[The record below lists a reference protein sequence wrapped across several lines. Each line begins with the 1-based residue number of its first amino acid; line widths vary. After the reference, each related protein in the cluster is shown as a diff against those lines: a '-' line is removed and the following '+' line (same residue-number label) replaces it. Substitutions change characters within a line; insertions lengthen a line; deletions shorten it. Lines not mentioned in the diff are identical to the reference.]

1 MLGLALRLIP
11 ARKRVSHGGLL
22 LERLGKPGA
31 LSTEVPRT
39 DYGCDTTVL
48 TGEATRTLDERY
60 RLNLPA
66 EFVQALSSDG
76 SKGVNPKEATT
87 RTAAECLLAK
97 ERPGCLS
104 LWNREQWEVKQEQTT
119 ELVRSKLQSGRLDRQ
134 LDQVQKL
141 GRLLSTRQRVVPIA
155 GRGRLVVP
163 EGFRELLGVE
173 PGGTVVIVGAAIC
186 VELWHPTA
194 WGEMIGEQ
202 MPTFRELF
210 EELAG

>member
-1 MLGLALRLIP
+1 M
-11 ARKRVSHGGLL
+11 SHGGLL
-22 LERLGKPGA
+22 LKRLA
-31 LSTEVPRT
+31 LCPLVARHSTESPDCPQDKPT
-39 DYGCDTTVL
+39 IVL

-66 EFVQALSSDG
+66 ELVVSLVGVDSSD
-76 SKGVNPKEATT
+76 SESETT
-87 RTAAECLLAK
+87 PRAGECLLAK

-104 LWNREQWEVKQEQTT
+104 LWNREQWEAKQEQTA
-119 ELVRSKLQSGRLDRQ
+119 ELVRNKLESGRLDQ
-134 LDQVQKL
+134 KLDQVQRL

-163 EGFRELLGVE
+163 EGFRELLGVD

-194 WGEMIGEQ
+194 WAEMIGEQ
-202 MPTFRELF
+202 MPNFRELF
-210 EELAG
+210 ETLAG

>member
-1 MLGLALRLIP
+1 M
-11 ARKRVSHGGLL
+11 SHGGLL
-22 LERLGKPGA
+22 LKCLG
-31 LSTEVPRT
+31 SSPRHFLQKSPELFK
-39 DYGCDTTVL
+39 TVL

-66 EFVQALSSDG
+66 EFVQALGSEG
-76 SKGVNPKEATT
+76 SKRGGSQEETT
-87 RTAAECLLAK
+87 QRGGECLLAK

-104 LWNREQWEVKQEQTT
+104 LWNREQWEAKQEQTA

-141 GRLLSTRQRVVPIA
+141 GRLLSTRQRVIPLA

-173 PGGTVVIVGAAIC
+173 PGGTVVVVGAAIC

-210 EELAG
+210 ETLAG